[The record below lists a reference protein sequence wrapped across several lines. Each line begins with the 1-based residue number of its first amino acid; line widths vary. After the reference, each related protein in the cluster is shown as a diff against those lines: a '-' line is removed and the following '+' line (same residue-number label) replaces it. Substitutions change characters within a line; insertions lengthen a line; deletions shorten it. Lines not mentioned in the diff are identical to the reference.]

1 MASTTDVG
9 TADSAAAAA
18 APSTITT
25 VQLDGLAL
33 LKLLTH
39 ATESMP
45 DIVTGQLVG
54 LDVGNVVEITSSFPF
69 PQQSGTGASTTAGSM
84 SHDEY
89 QLEMLKSLRTVNVD
103 HNTMGWYCSTYF
115 AGFYSTHTIEHQLSY
130 QIHIPN
136 SILLV
141 YDPFT
146 STKGKLQLKAYRL
159 SDEFIRLAIEKGGV
173 KSTSTSQQISQAV
186 NLICHDLEWHE
197 ILEELEIRVHNSHM
211 VHGFLYEL
219 RESGDFT
226 CESER
231 LSLWPWSGPFLQRA
245 MSLLSD
251 SVDDYQTEAGRL
263 AYYQRQ
269 QWRQK
274 QAQQAYIQKL
284 AQENTARALQGKALT
299 IEEDRSKNPL
309 FKTIPR
315 PARTEAHAAA
325 NQIAFSAQQIQAA
338 ANQSIHKLYLTQ
350 ALHKETP
357 A

>member
-1 MASTTDVG
+1 
-9 TADSAAAAA
+9 
-18 APSTITT
+18 
-25 VQLDGLAL
+25 
-33 LKLLTH
+33 
-39 ATESMP
+39 
-45 DIVTGQLVG
+45 
-54 LDVGNVVEITSSFPF
+54 LDVGSIVEITSSFPF
-69 PQQSGTGASTTAGSM
+69 PHSSASID
-84 SHDEY
+84 HDEY

-173 KSTSTSQQISQAV
+173 KATSTSQHITSAV
-186 NLICHDLEWHE
+186 NSICHDLEWHE
-197 ILEELEIRVHNSHM
+197 ILEELEIRVHNSHL

-219 RESGDFT
+219 RESGEFT

-231 LSLWPWSGPFLQRA
+231 LSLWPWSGPFLERA
-245 MSLLSD
+245 VTLLSD

-269 QWRQK
+269 VWRQK

-284 AQENTARALQGKALT
+284 AAENTTRVQQGKAP
-299 IEEDRSKNPL
+299 IPEEDRSKNPL

-315 PARTEAHAAA
+315 PARTEAHSAA
-325 NQIAFSAQQIQAA
+325 NQIAYSAQQIQQA

-350 ALHKETP
+350 ALHKDVQS
-357 A
+357 